1 MQHLPYLRYSQQCT
15 PPVFAPHNRNEA
27 TAILGDT
34 LLEQLSGDDSSL
46 GNQAA
51 LEVLYRAT
59 GAGGEPG
66 ER

>member
-1 MQHLPYLRYSQQCT
+1 MQHLPCLRYSQQCT
-15 PPVFAPHNRNEA
+15 TPIFAPHNINEC
-27 TAILGDT
+27 TAALGDI
-34 LLEQLSGDDSSL
+34 LLERLPGDGGSL

-66 ER
+66 DR

>member
-15 PPVFAPHNRNEA
+15 PPVFTAHNTNEA

-34 LLEQLSGDDSSL
+34 LLRQRSGNGGSQ

-51 LEVLYRAT
+51 LEMLHRAT
-59 GAGGEPG
+59 GAGDEPG
-66 ER
+66 DR